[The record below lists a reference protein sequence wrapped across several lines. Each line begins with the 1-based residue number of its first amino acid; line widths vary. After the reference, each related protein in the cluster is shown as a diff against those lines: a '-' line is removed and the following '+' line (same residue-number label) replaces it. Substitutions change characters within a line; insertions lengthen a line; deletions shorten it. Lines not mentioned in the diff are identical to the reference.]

1 MREAILCPKRG
12 HFFMSSYDL
21 TRLFISVTLV
31 FIIVI
36 FAVVKFWPKNNRITT
51 KFITKTAIFTALSII
66 LYTVPYLKFPVGF
79 FPSFLE
85 LHFDEVPALIAGFAY
100 GPLSGFFVILV
111 KTIVKLPLT
120 NTAGVGELA
129 DFIYSLLFVI
139 PAAIIYRKRR
149 KFVGAFTG
157 LGIATILQV
166 LSASLLTAFVILD
179 LYIKMMPGITYEGLC
194 KMCNLPE
201 LGWSFVLY
209 IGIPFN
215 LFKDVIVVVITLILY
230 KRLHRLI
237 DRI

>member
-1 MREAILCPKRG
+1 
-12 HFFMSSYDL
+12 MSSYDM
-21 TRLFISVTLV
+21 TRLFIGITLI
-31 FIIVI
+31 FGAIIFSI
-36 FAVVKFWPKNNRITT
+36 VKLMPKKNRITT
-51 KFITKTAIFTALSII
+51 KFITRTAIFAALSII

-100 GPLSGFFVILV
+100 GPLSGFFVILI

-120 NTAGVGELA
+120 NTACVGELA
-129 DFIYSLLFVI
+129 DFIYSVVFVI
-139 PAAIIYRKRR
+139 PAAFIYRKRR
-149 KFVGAFTG
+149 KFIGAFAG
-157 LGIATILQV
+157 LGIASVIQV
-166 LSASLLTAFVILD
+166 LAASLLTAFVILD

-201 LGWSFVLY
+201 LGWNFVLY

-215 LFKDVIVVVITLILY
+215 LFKDVIVMVITLILY